1 MSFRSL
7 LSPPRLVS
15 FDATPSRVSL
25 LSALYVA
32 VPSVVAPSVTVSVQ
46 SWLFETAPLSVID
59 FEVAGVDVGVVAST
73 VSAAPNDA
81 PFKEKSVSDA
91 PPATAR
97 KPLDALPLTRPSSA
111 VAIAD
116 ALGVEPA
123 GVE

>member
-15 FDATPSRVSL
+15 FDAMSSRSSL
-25 LSALYVA
+25 LPALYVA

-46 SWLFETAPLSVID
+46 SWLFETVPLRVID
-59 FEVAGVDVGVVAST
+59 FEAATVDAGVVAST

-81 PFKEKSVSDA
+81 PLSEKSESDV
-91 PPATAR
+91 PVATAR
-97 KPLDALPLTRPSSA
+97 KPLDELPLTSPSSA